1 MRTYKVEPPA
11 PQDIEQQISAAGKG
25 WKQYRCELV
34 TPMYG
39 GGVEAGKVDVAM
51 PIRASAIRGQL
62 RFWWRLSCAR
72 NIGSRQMF
80 ERETA
85 IWGGIGS
92 KEPITSKVAIQ
103 VDCPPAKQ
111 ADFLSSD
118 EKKSRAITYA
128 FGSASINGAAQW
140 LKGGYTFQ
148 VGLRYPDEVAA
159 EVETALRWWA
169 CFGGLGARTRRG
181 FGSVRISDLQPLSID
196 EVRQCGARLTFAGA
210 GSVKAEDAWE
220 KAIGRLFD
228 FRQGAGI
235 GRKANKP
242 RPGRSFWP
250 EPDQLRR
257 FTGRDGN
264 GKHPPEHPAGNV
276 FPRAAFGLPLTFEF
290 RGTPG
295 EPPKL
300 ELHPDGERDRMASPL
315 ILRAYWNGENW
326 RPAALLLPNW
336 EDALTQRLQFK
347 GNTRHA
353 PAAWPADPVRQKQLA
368 QQIKPMQGHGDDPL
382 TAFMHFFAEGR
393 K

>member
-1 MRTYKVEPPA
+1 MRTCKVEPPA
-11 PQDIEQQISAAGKG
+11 PQDIKQQISATGKG

-39 GGVEAGKVDVAM
+39 GGVKAREVDADM

-62 RFWWRLSCAR
+62 RFWWRLSCVH

-92 KEPITSKVAIQ
+92 DEPIASKVAIR
-103 VDCPPAKQ
+103 VDCPPAKPT
-111 ADFLSSD
+111 AFLRSD
-118 EKKSRAITYA
+118 EKKPRAITYA
-128 FGSASINGAAQW
+128 FGPASVNEPAHW
-140 LKGGYTFQ
+140 LKSGYRFQ
-148 VGLRYPDEVAA
+148 LGLRYPDEVAA

-181 FGSVRISDLQPLSID
+181 FGSVRISDLQPLSVD

-210 GSVKAEDAWE
+210 GSVNAEDAWE

-228 FRQGAGI
+228 FRQGAGV
-235 GRKANKP
+235 GRKASTP

-257 FTGRDGN
+257 FTGCNAN

-276 FPRAAFGLPLTFEF
+276 FPRAAFGLPIIFDF
-290 RGTPG
+290 MNAPG
-295 EPPKL
+295 EPRKL
-300 ELHPDGERDRMASPL
+300 ELRPDGERERMASPL
-315 ILRAYWNGENW
+315 ILRAYWDGRAW
-326 RPAALLLPNW
+326 RAAALLLPGW
-336 EDALTQRLQFK
+336 EKALSQPLKFK
-347 GNTRHA
+347 GQPYQ
-353 PAAWPADPVRQKQLA
+353 PAHWPSDPVQRKQLA
-368 QQIKPMQGHGDDPL
+368 AQIKPMQKRGDDPL
-382 TAFMHFFAEGR
+382 TAFMHFFAEGG